1 MSQAH
6 QPTTSTE
13 PNEKRGIIR
22 RSLGDITAELN
33 SALVAASLACPLY
46 LCIPTSGDALAILVS
61 PFDPEDAEWEQIGQ
75 ITCGIVARRIGPT
88 LLKTRDLA
96 CGMAGTT
103 MAGSELIQ
111 VV

>member
-1 MSQAH
+1 MPRTH
-6 QPTTSTE
+6 QPTTNAE
-13 PNEKRGIIR
+13 PNEKRDIIR

-33 SALVAASLACPLY
+33 SALVSASLASSLY
-46 LCIPTSGDALAILVS
+46 LCIPTTGDALAILAA
-61 PFDPEDAEWEQIGQ
+61 PFDSEDAEWERVSQ
-75 ITCGIVARRIGPT
+75 ITCGIVARRIGST

>member
-1 MSQAH
+1 MSQTH
-6 QPTTSTE
+6 QPTTSAE
-13 PNEKRGIIR
+13 PSDKRDIIR

-33 SALVAASLACPLY
+33 SALVTASLACPLY
-46 LCIPTSGDALAILVS
+46 LCIPTGGDALAILAS
-61 PFDPEDAEWEQIGQ
+61 PFDPEDAEWERVGQ
-75 ITCGIVARRIGPT
+75 ITCEIVARRIGST

-111 VV
+111 VI